1 MTTKEIPKK
10 KNLIYADKV
19 RVSNIDHT
27 KMIKRNFRLFYQNA
41 ENSRKQLL
49 LQKLTFSEKVAVDK
63 HQFFAL

>member
-10 KNLIYADKV
+10 KNLIYVDEV
-19 RVSNIDHT
+19 RVSNEDHT
-27 KMIKRNFRLFYQNA
+27 KIIKQNFRLFYQNA

-49 LQKLTFSEKVAVDK
+49 LQKLTFSKKVALDK